1 MFFLEFLGI
10 GSIPIFIAT
19 LISPEFIIDKLQF
32 LDLEKL
38 LLDLS
43 HNKII
48 IYFSFFVVL
57 IYLSKSLFLIFL
69 TIYQNKF
76 LENAKIKIATKV
88 FSHYINMEYINHL
101 EKDPAELS
109 RKITADISMLGIYIQ
124 QYLAVVR
131 EVAVLVVIL
140 FLLIW
145 ASPSIVLLVASIL
158 SIITYLYISK
168 IKKILDEK
176 SNTNKLIGEENFKIV
191 NEIFGSIKDLKILM
205 KENDM
210 ISYFNSNVKK
220 IEKNIFFFQVV
231 EKIPRVVLEI
241 FAILVLTSSTVILV
255 ISSQNFNNLLP
266 FLALITFAV
275 FRFIPA
281 FSAISTAKYYMQ
293 ISIPYLNSLNEVSS
307 EIAEDENIKK
317 KDLNNYLNSENEND
331 KNKYIDIKN
340 LNFSYP
346 GNKITQLKNV
356 SFDIKKNT
364 TTGIIGKT
372 GAGKSTLFYILL
384 GLIKPTSGTITNN
397 GEDIFTSL
405 TSWRKKI
412 GSVSQNIFLLD
423 STIEKNITFNLNNE
437 DVDTKKLNKAIKVS
451 QLESKIKNLP
461 LGLKTK
467 VGNNGIKLS
476 GGERQRLAISR
487 ILYQDPEIIFL
498 DESTNSLDFK
508 TEKLIL
514 DGIKENFKDKTI
526 IMIAHRQNLVEYCD
540 KVWSLESGSLIEN

>member
-1 MFFLEFLGI
+1 MFTHINQIFEKKDLLTFKILFFLNFLMFFLEFLGI

-19 LISPEFIIDKLQF
+19 LISPEFIIDKLEF
-32 LDLEKL
+32 LNLEKL

-48 IYFSFFVVL
+48 IYFSLFIVL

-76 LENAKIKIATKV
+76 LENTKIKIATKV

-131 EVAVLVVIL
+131 EVAALVVIL
-140 FLLIW
+140 LLLIW

-176 SNTNKLIGEENFKIV
+176 SNTNKLIGEENFKTV

-210 ISYFNSNVKK
+210 INYFNSNVKNRK
-220 IEKNIFFFQVV
+220 KYFLFQVV
-231 EKIPRVVLEI
+231 EKIPRIVLEI
-241 FAILVLTSSTVILV
+241 FAILILTSSTVILV

-307 EIAEDENIKK
+307 EIAEDQNIKK
-317 KDLNNYLNSENEND
+317 RDLNNYLNSENEND
-331 KNKYIDIKN
+331 KTKYIDIKN
-340 LNFSYP
+340 INFSYP
-346 GNKITQLKNV
+346 GNKIAQLKNV

-384 GLIKPTSGTITNN
+384 GLINQLAVQLHIMA
-397 GEDIFTSL
+397 
-405 TSWRKKI
+405 KI
-412 GSVSQNIFLLD
+412 Y
-423 STIEKNITFNLNNE
+423 
-437 DVDTKKLNKAIKVS
+437 
-451 QLESKIKNLP
+451 LP
-461 LGLKTK
+461 L
-467 VGNNGIKLS
+467 
-476 GGERQRLAISR
+476 
-487 ILYQDPEIIFL
+487 
-498 DESTNSLDFK
+498 
-508 TEKLIL
+508 
-514 DGIKENFKDKTI
+514 
-526 IMIAHRQNLVEYCD
+526 
-540 KVWSLESGSLIEN
+540 